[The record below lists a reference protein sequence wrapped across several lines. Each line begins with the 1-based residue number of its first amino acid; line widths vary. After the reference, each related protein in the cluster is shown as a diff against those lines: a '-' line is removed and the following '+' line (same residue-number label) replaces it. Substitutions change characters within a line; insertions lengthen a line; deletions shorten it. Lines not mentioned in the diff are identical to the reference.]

1 MREAGSNWHTIERP
15 GDGFKVSLPGEDKH
29 LQVPAFNET
38 GGSEPVHMLMANPG
52 GDITYA
58 VSWQDNPPVARVSHS
73 VDRTLYMARDG
84 MLTRTET
91 SIISESRG
99 NDGDY
104 PSLDILA
111 SNSSGGI
118 LNARLIMAENRLYIL
133 FAMFPT
139 AGARREKDVNRF
151 FDSFVPA
158 RPAGVPESVPTGG
171 SSSCEFRLSSCHVVQ
186 LATASREPEHGMRH
200 VGLLERRDFFRRQT
214 ERRAPRPHPPDGA
227 AWLRP
232 RSAR

>member
-1 MREAGSNWHTIERP
+1 VKRRYYFVLAAVAAAVGVYVYLHGWAPLGDLFSSGSGRVGAGAGNHWHTIERP
-15 GDGFKVSLPGEDKH
+15 GDGFKVSLPAEDKQ

-38 GGSEPVHMLMANPG
+38 GGSEPVHMLMASPAG
-52 GDITYA
+52 GVTYA

-73 VDRTLYMARDG
+73 IERTLYMARDG

-139 AGARREKDVNRF
+139 ASARREKDVNRF

-158 RPAGVPESVPTGG
+158 RPAGVPDSVPTGG
-171 SSSCEFRLSSCHVVQ
+171 Q
-186 LATASREPEHGMRH
+186 
-200 VGLLERRDFFRRQT
+200 Q
-214 ERRAPRPHPPDGA
+214 
-227 AWLRP
+227 
-232 RSAR
+232 